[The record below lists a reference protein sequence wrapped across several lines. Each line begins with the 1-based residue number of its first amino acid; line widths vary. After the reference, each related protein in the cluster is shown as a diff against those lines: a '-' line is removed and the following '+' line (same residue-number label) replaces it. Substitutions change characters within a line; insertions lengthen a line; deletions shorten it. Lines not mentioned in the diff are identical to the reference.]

1 MPDSKLTPKKGLA
14 EISEDSHKLQK
25 IQTGLS
31 AANLYVSA
39 QSLQSLQSIENA
51 QQEIAQLQ
59 NQILDVNYQQ
69 LDHLEQIAEQ
79 GKDKEIREKIA
90 IQEKQIRDS
99 HKELIFNLY
108 SDLAEYDEKNMSL
121 AEKYYRTRTMVYSLE
136 SKGITSESFDDIND
150 KLFLGKINKK
160 ISKITDEAESSDDE
174 ELKKFI
180 VAVEQFFYAY
190 FKPTINAD
198 TISDESKLKKIKA
211 EKALINEFLRG
222 FDKGKFFNISEL
234 DPPETRLPK
243 VLKFN
248 YVFSVLKIQLINHD
262 GTLIDHVDYD
272 SDTTN
277 SLHEK
282 IINWFFDD
290 SSQSY
295 NNHIWFYHKNLF
307 VAKSIKKFDKP
318 IEGLGM
324 QNIKSFWVPF
334 AYLTRAVP
342 PIALVLTKG
351 DFWFTLFTAILPIVY
366 WMVPIKIKSWEEN
379 NEITDDHVELCRKE
393 FDKLEQAE
401 DLIIQRISK
410 VSKDKDDYR
419 NLQKSANDKL
429 KSFADKY
436 PFLKRLFYDL

>member
-1 MPDSKLTPKKGLA
+1 MTDSKLTPKKSLA
-14 EISEDSHKLQK
+14 ETNADSYKLQK
-25 IQTGLS
+25 VQTGLS
-31 AANLYVSA
+31 AANLHVSA
-39 QSLQSLQSIENA
+39 QSLKSLRSIENA
-51 QQEIAQLQ
+51 QQEIVQLQ
-59 NQILDVNYQQ
+59 NHILDVNYQQ

-108 SDLAEYDEKNMSL
+108 SDLAEFDEKNMSL

-136 SKGITSESFDDIND
+136 SNGITSESFDDIND

-190 FKPTINAD
+190 LKPAINAD
-198 TISDESKLKKIKA
+198 TISDEFKLKKIKA
-211 EKALINEFLRG
+211 EKELINEFLKG

-248 YVFSVLKIQLINHD
+248 YVFSVLKYRLINHD
-262 GTLIDHVDYD
+262 GKLIERD
-272 SDTTN
+272 SDTIN
-277 SLHEK
+277 SLDEK
-282 IINWFFDD
+282 TINWFFDD

-295 NNHIWFYHKNLF
+295 NNHIWFYHKSLSP
-307 VAKSIKKFDKP
+307 AMSITKLDTP
-318 IEGLGM
+318 IITMGM
-324 QNIKSFWVPF
+324 QESKSFYVPF
-334 AYLTRAVP
+334 AYLTCFFP
-342 PIALVLTKG
+342 PIMFMLTEG
-351 DFWFTLFTAILPIVY
+351 DLWVTLSCCLFAYTFYRLFPN
-366 WMVPIKIKSWEEN
+366 KIKSWEEN

-401 DLIIQRISK
+401 DLIIQHISK

-436 PFLKRLFYDL
+436 SFLKRLFYDL